1 MLEYSEM
8 PPVSSLYHE
17 AFLISEDTHVGEN
30 PSSADGKLPVQPV
43 HDKDLQKTR
52 TRDGEVA
59 PPPPDETSPGRERPK
74 LGPSRFNNPD
84 PILPGLQIKLSHDYH
99 VKVII
104 QGARGNQWMGPT
116 A

>member
-17 AFLISEDTHVGEN
+17 AFRISEDTHAEEN

-43 HDKDLQKTR
+43 HGKDLQKSR
-52 TRDGEVA
+52 NQDGEVSPPA
-59 PPPPDETSPGRERPK
+59 PEETPPGRERPK
-74 LGPSRFNNPD
+74 RGPARFHNPD
-84 PILPGLQIKLSHDYH
+84 PILPGLQIKLSQDFR

-104 QGARGNQWMGPT
+104 PGVRENQWMGPT

>member
-30 PSSADGKLPVQPV
+30 PSSNDRKLPVQPV
-43 HDKDLQKTR
+43 QDKELQKNKN
-52 TRDGEVA
+52 RDGENSSPA
-59 PPPPDETSPGRERPK
+59 PQEGSPGRERPK
-74 LGPSRFNNPD
+74 RGPARFNNPD
-84 PILPGLQIKLSHDYH
+84 PILPGLEIKLTQDYR
-99 VKVII
+99 VKVLVP
-104 QGARGNQWMGPT
+104 ALRSHQWMGPT

>member
-17 AFLISEDTHVGEN
+17 AFLICEEARAGEI

-43 HDKDLQKTR
+43 HDKDLRKTR
-52 TRDGEVA
+52 TQDGEVT
-59 PPPPDETSPGRERPK
+59 PPPSEETQPGRERPK
-74 LGPSRFNNPD
+74 RGPARLNNPD
-84 PILPGLQIKLSHDYH
+84 PILPGLQIKLTHDFH

-104 QGARGNQWMGPT
+104 ARIRGDQW
-116 A
+116 

>member
-17 AFLISEDTHVGEN
+17 AFRISEDTHAGEN

-43 HDKDLQKTR
+43 HGKDLQKTR
-52 TRDGEVA
+52 NQDGEVTPPA
-59 PPPPDETSPGRERPK
+59 PEETAPGRERPK
-74 LGPSRFNNPD
+74 RGPARYYNQD
-84 PILPGLQIKLSHDYH
+84 PILPGPQIKLSQDFH

-104 QGARGNQWMGPT
+104 ACVRGNQWTGPT